1 MNPKLSVFADARGG
15 WFTRADAMDCG
26 YSDSELRRRLRSG
39 QWSRLSRDVYV
50 EPGGPSAGEATW
62 DRAKRLHLLKTRAVI
77 NRLGPGAVVSHQ
89 SAAVLHGLPTW
100 GLDLSRVQ
108 VTKAT
113 GRTRSDSIA
122 DVHRSRFDPGEL
134 TVVDG
139 LPVVTPAR
147 AVTESACVSSYE
159 VGVVLGDAA
168 LHSRLVSP
176 EALVATAD
184 RHSAW
189 HGSPA
194 ARAAARFANGLSES
208 VGESR
213 LRVLLAN
220 HGLPEPELQVEIRDA
235 SGRLIGRVD
244 ILLERVLIVEFDGA
258 TKYGNADD
266 LVAEKWREDDL
277 RSHDYQVIR
286 VGWQDLDH
294 PLTTANRIRQALPSV
309 VGAPTRR
316 GR

>member
-1 MNPKLSVFADARGG
+1 MNPKLSVLADARGG

-39 QWSRLSRDVYV
+39 QWARLSRDVYV
-50 EPGGPSAGEATW
+50 EPGGSSTGEAAW
-62 DRAKRLHLLKTRAVI
+62 DCAKRLHLLKTRAVL

-100 GLDLSRVQ
+100 GLDLSKVH
-108 VTKAT
+108 VTKAG

-139 LPVVTPAR
+139 LQVVTPAR
-147 AVTESACVSSYE
+147 AVAETACVSSYE

-168 LHSRLVSP
+168 LHERLVSP

-235 SGRLIGRVD
+235 SGRLIARVD
-244 ILLERVLIVEFDGA
+244 VLLERVCVVEFDGA
-258 TKYGNADD
+258 MKYGNAED

-277 RSHDYQVIR
+277 RSRGYQVVR
-286 VGWQDLDH
+286 VGWSDLDH
-294 PLTTANRIRQALPSV
+294 PLTTANRIRQGLPSV
-309 VGAPTRR
+309 GGAPTWR

>member
-1 MNPKLSVFADARGG
+1 MNPKLSVLADARGG

-39 QWSRLSRDVYV
+39 QWARLSRDVYL
-50 EPGGPSAGEATW
+50 EPGASPAGETSW
-62 DRAKRLHLLKTRAVI
+62 DRAKRVHLLKTRAVL
-77 NRLGPGAVVSHQ
+77 NRLGPGAVASHQ
-89 SAAVLHGLPTW
+89 SAAV
-100 GLDLSRVQ
+100 
-108 VTKAT
+108 
-113 GRTRSDSIA
+113 
-122 DVHRSRFDPGEL
+122 
-134 TVVDG
+134 
-139 LPVVTPAR
+139 
-147 AVTESACVSSYE
+147 YE

-168 LHSRLVSP
+168 LHERLVSP

-184 RHSAW
+184 RHSVW

-213 LRVLLAN
+213 LRVLMAN

-235 SGRLIGRVD
+235 SGRLIARVD
-244 ILLERVLIVEFDGA
+244 ILLERVCVVEFDGA
-258 TKYGNADD
+258 MKYGNADD

-277 RSHDYQVIR
+277 RSRGYQVVR
-286 VGWQDLDH
+286 VSWSDLDH
-294 PLTTANRIRQALPSV
+294 PLTTANRIRQGLPSV
-309 VGAPTRR
+309 GGAPTWR